1 MSINPISSVTPVN
14 PVYNRTQGEPQSQ
27 PKELTS
33 QENGSTQPTKKE
45 LHDIINGINNML
57 IPSHTSSKFVFHEKL
72 NDYYVQVV
80 DDQTN
85 EVVREIPSKK
95 FLDMYADMLDFMG
108 IFVNRKI

>member
-1 MSINPISSVTPVN
+1 MEVQ
-14 PVYNRTQGEPQSQ
+14 RTI
-27 PKELTS
+27 
-33 QENGSTQPTKKE
+33 GSTINTYIK
-45 LHDIINGINNML
+45 HDKNTINEESKQFITDSEKVDRKGLEKIIEGVNNL